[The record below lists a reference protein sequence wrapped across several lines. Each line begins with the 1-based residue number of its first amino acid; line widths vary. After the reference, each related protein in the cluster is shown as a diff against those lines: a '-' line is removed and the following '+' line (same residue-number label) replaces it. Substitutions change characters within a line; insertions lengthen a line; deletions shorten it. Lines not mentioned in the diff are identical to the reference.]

1 MRWLTT
7 EIVLA
12 IHGELIA
19 EHGGPEALRDEA
31 ALESAIARPQ
41 QKAAYGSPDL
51 AELAAAYGFG
61 LCRNHPFLDG
71 NKRVTLAAI
80 DVFLRLNGARLT
92 ATELDAAATILALA
106 AGEVDEAQLAGW
118 IRERSEFLERDG

>member
-19 EHGGPEALRDEA
+19 EHGGPDELRDEA
-31 ALESAIARPQ
+31 ALESAMARPR

-51 AELAAAYGFG
+51 AALAAAYGFG

-106 AGEVDEAQLAGW
+106 AGEIDEAQLAAW
-118 IRERSEFLERDG
+118 IRERSASL

>member
-19 EHGGPEALRDEA
+19 EHGGPDELRDEA
-31 ALESAIARPQ
+31 ALESAMARPR

-51 AELAAAYGFG
+51 AALAAAYGFG

-106 AGEVDEAQLAGW
+106 AGEIDEAQLATW
-118 IRERSEFLERDG
+118 IRERSASL

>member
-19 EHGGPEALRDEA
+19 EHGGPDELRDEA
-31 ALESAIARPQ
+31 ALESAMARPR

-51 AELAAAYGFG
+51 AALAAAYGFG

-106 AGEVDEAQLAGW
+106 AGEIDEAQLATW
-118 IRERSEFLERDG
+118 IRERSASF